1 MSSVSKNY
9 MRAKSFR
16 LSGCSNNLFKA
27 LFSPM
32 LLALML
38 QRVEQEV
45 TPNYSLLSVGSQSE
59 QNFLKE
65 RAKGIIL
72 GCFRGWTK

>member
-1 MSSVSKNY
+1 
-9 MRAKSFR
+9 
-16 LSGCSNNLFKA
+16 
-27 LFSPM
+27 M

-59 QNFLKE
+59 QSFLKE

>member
-1 MSSVSKNY
+1 
-9 MRAKSFR
+9 
-16 LSGCSNNLFKA
+16 
-27 LFSPM
+27 M

-65 RAKGIIL
+65 GAKGIIL
-72 GCFRGWTK
+72 ACFRGWTK